1 MVHRD
6 IKPEN
11 LMFTDNL
18 LNSIK
23 VIDFGSAAIVE
34 EKRTE
39 FKAIGTVI
47 FFYFILFFNFSI
59 KFNFKK
65 KNNKNFSLITYALK
79 CCK

>member
-1 MVHRD
+1 MNYIHTNFNIVHRD

-18 LNSIK
+18 LSTMK

-39 FKAIGTVI
+39 FKAIGTV
-47 FFYFILFFNFSI
+47 FFHFF
-59 KFNFKK
+59 FK
-65 KNNKNFSLITYALK
+65 
-79 CCK
+79 